1 MGSIEPGITILLVV
15 TISGDLSSIPFAEG
29 SLNDHLANTIH
40 PNHRPSHLSTSF
52 ASDGNSILQ
61 APIEYEK
68 ATDSENL
75 TQINTRSNEATLHAL
90 GNVTSIAT
98 DVGTGLASAASNLEE
113 MLHNANLL
121 ADVSDTLGYSICA
134 YLTHQS
140 LNLQVHPLVKGALS
154 LVNAVD
160 QMTRSQPDL
169 DESVEA
175 LIAAISAGSQLAK
188 EHVDLK
194 EKYTSK
200 GSVVRDMLREII
212 KGAHIVKVYCEKR
225 PEGVGRVNA
234 HSFYQLIMSLLYST
248 RPFECE
254 DDRVGSRRRSRWLFP
269 CSRDVEGEAYGRCR
283 PRDSHR
289 DTSYGEYHYSEW

>member
-1 MGSIEPGITILLVV
+1 MGSLESSIAILLAV
-15 TISGDLSSIPFAEG
+15 TISGNPSSIPLTEG
-29 SLNDHLANTIH
+29 PLNDHSATIIH
-40 PNHRPSHLSTSF
+40 PNYRPSHLSTSF
-52 ASDGNSILQ
+52 ASDRNSVLQ
-61 APIEYEK
+61 APIKSEK

-75 TQINTRSNEATLHAL
+75 TQIITRFAQTMPQPL

-98 DVGTGLASAASNLEE
+98 DVGTGLASTASNLEE
-113 MLHNANLL
+113 IVHNANLL
-121 ADVSDTLGYSICA
+121 ADVSDTLGYSLCA
-134 YLTHQS
+134 YLTHHS

-160 QMTRSQPDL
+160 QMARSQPDL

-188 EHVDLK
+188 EHVPLK
-194 EKYTSK
+194 ERYTYK
-200 GSVVRDMLREII
+200 DFVVRDMLREII